1 MANTNIIYPP
11 QSTTLNDFKRHETLL
26 SVQDLKDRYLFAV
39 DLTDGDGNELKDE
52 VLAFHIDAA
61 INLMEMELGVF
72 INPVALD
79 EDRDYI
85 LNDYLSWSIIEL
97 YESPVISVDK
107 FEIRFLKNESFV
119 EFPEEW
125 IRLDNHTGMIRIA
138 ATIGTIDN
146 WVMTQFSYLPR
157 LLTRVSDFP
166 HFFHIEY
173 TAGFEQ
179 DKVPKAVN
187 HLIGM
192 LAAVYTF
199 NIAGDIV
206 LGAGIA
212 AQSLSIDGLS
222 QNIQTTSSAENSAY
236 SARIIQY
243 AKLIKDMKKVISKY
257 FGKDHGINVV

>member
-1 MANTNIIYPP
+1 MGTDIIYPP
-11 QSTTLNDFKRHETLL
+11 HSTTLNDFKRHETIL
-26 SVQDLKDRYLFAV
+26 SVQDLKDRYLFSV
-39 DLTDGDGNELKDE
+39 DLRDSEGNELRDE
-52 VLAFHIDAA
+52 VLSFHIDAA
-61 INLMEMELGVF
+61 ITQIEMECGIY
-72 INPVALD
+72 INPVQLD

-97 YESPVISVDK
+97 YENPVISVDK

-119 EFPEEW
+119 EFPNEW
-125 IRLDNHTGMIRIA
+125 VRLDNTTGVVRIA
-138 ATIGTIDN
+138 ATMGTIDN

-179 DKVPKAVN
+179 DKIPKNIN

-192 LAAVYTF
+192 LASIYTF

-212 AQSLSIDGLS
+212 AQSLGIDGLS
-222 QNIQTTSSAENSAY
+222 QSIQTTSSAENSAY
-236 SARIIQY
+236 SSRIIQY
-243 AKLIKDMKKVISKY
+243 AKLIKEMKEVVTKY
-257 FGKDHGINVV
+257 FCKDNGINIV